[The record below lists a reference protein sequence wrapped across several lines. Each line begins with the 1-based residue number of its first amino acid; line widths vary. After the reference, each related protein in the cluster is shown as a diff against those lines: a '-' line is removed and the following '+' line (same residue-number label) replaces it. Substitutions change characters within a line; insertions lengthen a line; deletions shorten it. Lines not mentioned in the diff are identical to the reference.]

1 MQFKLFGHLIND
13 RHAPALWTDGTG
25 RIQDEIFREF
35 LLQLEHSFFTVVTS
49 RHVGWPLIKELH
61 LGQIDCTDLHLQL
74 SAKEQSIQIED
85 EEGLPS
91 KGGGGKQNNF
101 RTFQIVSWVGVEMN
115 GQRDRV
121 KYVDFNGFLS
131 CSCSSSSSIEKG
143 FAGME
148 KKLFPPFI

>member
-25 RIQDEIFREF
+25 GFRMKYSENF
-35 LLQLEHSFFTVVTS
+35 CCNWNIHSLPSS

-91 KGGGGKQNNF
+91 KGGGKQNNS

-131 CSCSSSSSIEKG
+131 CSCSSSSIEKG

-148 KKLFPPFI
+148 KKLFPPFIWLG